1 MQRVLL
7 ILSTLFA
14 LYACAPAPVHKH
26 VVKPP
31 VASQVQPAQ
40 PAATTAAISR
50 PATVSVTPTLYQPP
64 IVMNSAAA
72 PHIALLLPLQSGIF
86 GAAASSVQQGFM
98 AAASL
103 NPYGLPVR
111 AYSNFDENSS
121 VTEVYREALANG
133 ARAVV
138 GPLTR
143 NGVAALAALQNFP
156 VPTLSLNLLETAPAH
171 NMFFFGMAIDAE
183 ARQVAQVARQQGL
196 QQAIVITA
204 TDTLA
209 RRLQFAFE
217 EQWIASG
224 GAIIREINFKADI
237 SVFSDIVA
245 APDTMVFFAT
255 DVEKTRQIKPFLP
268 KMLATYATSQIF
280 LGNDQTLINYDLDG
294 IRFIDMPWL
303 LQAEKPAI
311 MIYPRANPPM
321 SADYERLYALGVDA
335 YRLTQ
340 VLLNHAETRALPLD
354 GVSGRIRLNYYLFQR
369 EALSAI
375 FEQGRAQPSDAPVA
389 PAVQMFPGQLLPEQT
404 IEMES
409 ASPATTE
416 SSAIP

>member
-1 MQRVLL
+1 
-7 ILSTLFA
+7 
-14 LYACAPAPVHKH
+14 
-26 VVKPP
+26 
-31 VASQVQPAQ
+31 
-40 PAATTAAISR
+40 
-50 PATVSVTPTLYQPP
+50 VTPTLYQPP
-64 IVMNSAAA
+64 VVMSSEAA

-86 GAAASSVQQGFM
+86 GPAASAVQQGFM

-121 VTEVYREALANG
+121 VTEAYREALANG

-143 NGVAALAALQNFP
+143 NGVAALAAVQNFP

-171 NMFFFGMAIDAE
+171 NMYFFGMAIDAE
-183 ARQVAQVARQQGL
+183 ARQVAQVARRQGL

-204 TDTLA
+204 NDSLA

-224 GAIIREINFKADI
+224 GAIIREINFQGDI
-237 SVFSDIVA
+237 TVFSDIVTG
-245 APDTMVFFAT
+245 PDTMLFFAT
-255 DVEKTRQIKPFLP
+255 DVEKSRQIKPFLP
-268 KMLATYATSQIF
+268 KALATYATSQIF

-303 LQAEKPAI
+303 LQAEQPAI
-311 MIYPRANPPM
+311 MVYPRAYPPM

-340 VLLNHAETRALPLD
+340 VLLNHAETTALPLD
-354 GVSGRIRLNYYLFQR
+354 GVSGRISLNNYLFQR

-375 FEQGRAQPSDAPVA
+375 FEQGRAQTVDAIA
-389 PAVQMFPGQLLPEQT
+389 AHAVQMFPGQKAPEQT
-404 IEMES
+404 IEMG
-409 ASPATTE
+409 AIVPGTTE
-416 SSAIP
+416 ARPIP